1 MAKKSQFMFKMTS
14 FSRNKSHKRSPV
26 DKLSYNERTDKYREI
41 PDFVYSGTRNLPIQ
55 FKNPK
60 DFWQSVEDYER
71 KNGQL
76 YYYIEANL
84 PQNLDKSGYIKIV
97 NDFIDKSFS
106 DKTVVSYA
114 IHNKK
119 QLDGTM
125 HPHVHMMFSARQFEN
140 NQNLTKKELFKKE
153 NSPKYDGYSKKKF
166 LYFMRENFEYSSN
179 RELEK
184 NKLIQDMKKE
194 NYRELRNRAIGDN
207 NWELARIYYQ
217 LDFYRKKHN
226 DTNWYDFSKKRREL
240 EKLARKEDRVP
251 TLEEI
256 RNLNFKDYKSQK
268 RANLRDKESEHLER
282 LQKDKQLKDSF
293 SKKLNISDTDKVIV
307 DMIKEANRL
316 YRTIDKFELIEDEKT
331 SGFISEILNEESK
344 NYSLELPNFITDGEI
359 MINKDVIAVKNYK
372 QLKKAVRQ
380 NSLQLESTDAVYKF
394 SKDYSQISDS
404 EFQGVFKNP
413 DTRNALEKFRKRT
426 LFTEHLEEELIE
438 NAIEMHRRYEKTLNN
453 TDIMDMKLRGR
464 KILKIHTEINSR
476 NKANAYVIHK
486 ILDYDDKISASAKN
500 QDTVDN
506 RFDVAYMI
514 SRYKNGAF
522 DNFIRDFYEQKQN
535 IEKNSSLK
543 FDIIQKEALKNVT
556 VKGIFNPKQAA
567 PLIQNREELTE
578 TYNKLKKKIDT
589 YESYINKEKKEHEKP
604 VEEPK
609 KRGLFGLFFNN
620 NEKESSDTDKKPE
633 KPTELEYSVLRNIEM
648 QIFNEQSELKKR
660 ENERLRELK
669 KKYDKDLEMLK
680 NMDKYE
686 NIILEFTEY
695 IAGLNERRNSNSS
708 FHEKK
713 MELEEEINKFRII
726 EKTDK
731 QEIFPF

>member
-1 MAKKSQFMFKMTS
+1 MFKMTS
-14 FSRNKSHKRSPV
+14 FSRNKSHKRSSV

-41 PDFVYSGTRNLPIQ
+41 PDFVYSSTRNLPIQ

-194 NYRELRNRAIGDN
+194 NYRELRNKAIGDN

-609 KRGLFGLFFNN
+609 KRGLFGLFFSN
-620 NEKESSDTDKKPE
+620 NEKETTDTDKKPE

-695 IAGLNERRNSNSS
+695 IAGLNERRNLHSG

-731 QEIFPF
+731 QDVFPF

>member
-1 MAKKSQFMFKMTS
+1 MFKMTS